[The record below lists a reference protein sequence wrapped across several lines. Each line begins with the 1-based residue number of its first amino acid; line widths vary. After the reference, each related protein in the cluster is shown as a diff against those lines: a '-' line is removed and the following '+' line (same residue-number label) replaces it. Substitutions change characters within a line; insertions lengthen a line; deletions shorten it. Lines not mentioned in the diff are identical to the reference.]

1 MAIMSRPPPLS
12 KDSSSGST
20 LSFRLG
26 EQDDFAFSEELQR
39 AVFSVLPSKDPLD
52 DPSFNAVDFINGI
65 FPDGSCL
72 LLILMLLSAYL
83 RSACWRV
90 FVLLF

>member
-1 MAIMSRPPPLS
+1 MSRPAPLS

-65 FPDGSCL
+65 FPDGMFISCA
-72 LLILMLLSAYL
+72 LSRL
-83 RSACWRV
+83 RG
-90 FVLLF
+90 VLARKTCM